1 MAKSKALTKPAGT
14 VEVLAAESEELTLAR
29 ETNAAIASFMKGVV
43 AFFRTAA
50 AFEKRAEATLAGART
65 FKTPTT
71 ADEDALLQ
79 KQLRRSNDEDKE
91 SAEHWNPI
99 CSTIF
104 SFHRYMTGRRGLA
117 AGLHKEVRELLQ
129 PMHNRFVDDQK
140 RKAAAE
146 QERLRREAEQRAQKE
161 RDDELQRLEDAAL
174 KAEASSADLSEREQ
188 RFVELVA
195 YGLNSATTSAR
206 TAGYKNPEAAGLK
219 LLNTKKIIAA
229 IEGKKAAQA
238 SRQQAEA
245 RAALPLDVE
254 DVPDVKPDLARGV
267 RGHDRTTYGAE
278 LIEESA
284 LIKATLRSIVVAY
297 VEATPTYTNINGL
310 VNLDGAFEQALK
322 TSAIPIDLLRIHEPT
337 LNVHGKALQEKINL
351 WPGVRA
357 KKTTTSI

>member
-14 VEVLAAESEELTLAR
+14 VEVLGSESEELTLAR

-50 AFEKRAEATLAGART
+50 AFEKRAEATLAGAKTFRT
-65 FKTPTT
+65 PKT

-104 SFHRYMTGRRGLA
+104 SFHRYMTGRRGVA
-117 AGLHKEVRELLQ
+117 AGLHKDVRELLQ
-129 PMHNRFVDDQK
+129 PMHNDFVEHEKK
-140 RKAAAE
+140 RAAAE
-146 QERLRREAEQRAQKE
+146 TERLWKEAEQRAQKE
-161 RDDELQRLEDAAL
+161 RDDELQRLEDVAL

-195 YGLNSATTSAR
+195 FGLNSATTSAR
-206 TAGYKNPEAAGLK
+206 SAGYKNPEAAGLK
-219 LLNTKKIIAA
+219 LLNTQKVIAA
-229 IEGKKAAQA
+229 IKGKKDAQA

-245 RAALPLDVE
+245 RAAAPLEVAE
-254 DVPDVKPDLARGV
+254 VRETRPALARNVG
-267 RGHDRTTYGAE
+267 GHDRTTWSGEIVDEAST
-278 LIEESA
+278 IEAFRNGKHGIPGDLFQINPVKLNEYA
-284 LIKATLRSIVVAY
+284 RSL
-297 VEATPTYTNINGL
+297 E
-310 VNLDGAFEQALK
+310 VNLD
-322 TSAIPIDLLRIHEPT
+322 R
-337 LNVHGKALQEKINL
+337 

-357 KKTTTSI
+357 KKTTRTI